1 MLKPV
6 LRIHFTPPNINMKET
21 IIEFIA
27 NPNKTALFSIGSAIT
42 GTVTEAIGQTSQT
55 IQNQPPT
62 DTSHIQIIAYL
73 AAISAGIF
81 SIANTLKA
89 WYRDS
94 KKNNDE
100 ILK

>member
-1 MLKPV
+1 
-6 LRIHFTPPNINMKET
+6 MKET

-42 GTVTEAIGQTSQT
+42 GTATEAIGQTSQT
-55 IQNQPPT
+55 IQNMPPT